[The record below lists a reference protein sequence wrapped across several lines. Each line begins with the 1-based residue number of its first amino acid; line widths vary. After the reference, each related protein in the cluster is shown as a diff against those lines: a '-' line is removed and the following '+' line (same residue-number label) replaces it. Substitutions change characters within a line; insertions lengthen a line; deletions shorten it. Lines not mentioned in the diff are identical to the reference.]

1 MAFSQYAVALL
12 KKLPKFVGADL
23 LFTAERDGKLSD
35 MALAALMRRMEVDAV
50 PHGFRSTIRDWA
62 AEKTEYPRDVAEMA
76 LAHTIGDKVVE
87 AAYRRVDLFA
97 KRTAMMEEWAQF
109 ATEATREQSNAR
121 R

>member
-1 MAFSQYAVALL
+1 MASSQYAVALL
-12 KKLPKFVGADL
+12 KKLPKFVGTDL

-35 MALAALMRRMEVDAV
+35 MALAALMRRIKVDAV
-50 PHGFRSTIRDWA
+50 LHGFRSTIRDWA

-76 LAHTIGDKVVE
+76 LAHTIGDKVG